1 MNFKNLFRRHT
12 FFLIVMMMFSFKAI
26 AADTF
31 LIFGDSLSAG
41 YRLPI
46 ESAWPQRLADKW
58 KTTNPEINVINAS
71 ISGETAFQ
79 GQNRLPDLLK
89 QHQPRWVLI
98 ELGANDGLQGYPVA
112 QTKEALQNII
122 TQVKDAGAT
131 PLFMQIMI
139 SPNYGKRYTQS
150 FSAIYPKLAEDNAL
164 PLLPFYM
171 EQIADKPEWMQNDS
185 IHPNEDAQPFIAQWM
200 DETLSPYLTR

>member
-1 MNFKNLFRRHT
+1 
-12 FFLIVMMMFSFKAI
+12 MMMFSFKAI

-58 KTTNPEINVINAS
+58 KTTYPEINVVNAS

-79 GQNRLPDLLK
+79 GKKRLPDLLK

-171 EQIADKPEWMQNDS
+171 EKIADKPEWMQNDS
-185 IHPNEDAQPFIAQWM
+185 IHPNEDAQPFITQWM

>member
-1 MNFKNLFRRHT
+1 
-12 FFLIVMMMFSFKAI
+12 MMMFSFKAI

-41 YRLPI
+41 YRLPV
-46 ESAWPQRLADKW
+46 ENAWAQRLADKW
-58 KTTNPEINVINAS
+58 QKTHPNINVVNAS

-122 TQVKDAGAT
+122 TQVKNAGAT
-131 PLFMQIMI
+131 PLFMQIII

-150 FSAIYPKLAEDNAL
+150 FSTIYPALADDNAL
-164 PLLPFYM
+164 PLIPFYM
-171 EQIADKPEWMQNDS
+171 MQIADKPEWMQSDS
-185 IHPNEDAQPFIAQWM
+185 IHPNEAAQPFIAEWM
-200 DETLSPYLTR
+200 DKTLSPYLTH

>member
-58 KTTNPEINVINAS
+58 KTTYPEINVVNAS

-79 GQNRLPDLLK
+79 GKKRLPDLLK

-171 EQIADKPEWMQNDS
+171 EKIADKPEWMQNDS
-185 IHPNEDAQPFIAQWM
+185 IHPNEDAQPFITQWM